1 MPSDRPQN
9 DRTHHTVKPARA
21 VPSSADRV
29 LDATALLMVLGG
41 IGLFAFARSALTR
54 IGSGT
59 RAMPDGISAVT
70 VTDFHVAQSK
80 MGMWI
85 IGFGVMVG
93 IVAAVRHKL
102 RK

>member
-1 MPSDRPQN
+1 MKS
-9 DRTHHTVKPARA
+9 

-41 IGLFAFARSALTR
+41 ISLFAFARSALTG

-59 RAMPDGISAVT
+59 RAMPDGMSAVT

-80 MGMWI
+80 MGLWI
-85 IGFGVMVG
+85 IGLGVMVG
-93 IVAAVRHKL
+93 IAAAVRHKL
-102 RK
+102 RKTV